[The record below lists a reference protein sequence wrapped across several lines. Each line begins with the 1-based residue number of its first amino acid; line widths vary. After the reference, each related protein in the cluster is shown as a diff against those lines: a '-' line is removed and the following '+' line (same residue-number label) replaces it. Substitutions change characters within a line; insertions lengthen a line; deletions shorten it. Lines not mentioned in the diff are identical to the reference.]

1 MGGVQEPA
9 GRTELSAANIRYL
22 IAMRRNQ
29 RPDGIIRGADV
40 ARALS
45 RTRPSVHKMVE
56 SLSALG
62 LVSKSC
68 PYGAIRFTP
77 AGEAAAAECAARY
90 AAAEEKLR
98 RAFPALGDCEELVC
112 SLLAA
117 LPGQTL

>member
-1 MGGVQEPA
+1 
-9 GRTELSAANIRYL
+9 
-22 IAMRRNQ
+22 MRRNQ

-77 AGEAAAAECAARY
+77 AGETAARNCTARY
-90 AAAEEKLR
+90 TAAEEKLR
-98 RAFPALGDCEELVC
+98 EAFPALRDCEELVC
-112 SLLAA
+112 ALLAS
-117 LPGQTL
+117 LPEEILQIKGEAE

>member
-1 MGGVQEPA
+1 M
-9 GRTELSAANIRYL
+9 ELSAANIRYL
-22 IAMRRNQ
+22 IAMKQNQ

-40 ARALS
+40 ARALD

-56 SLSALG
+56 SLAAQG

-77 AGEAAAAECAARY
+77 AGETAANDCAARY

-98 RAFPALGDCEELVC
+98 EAFPTLGDCGELVC
-112 SLLAA
+112 TLLAA
-117 LPGQTL
+117 LPEESSTIGEAI